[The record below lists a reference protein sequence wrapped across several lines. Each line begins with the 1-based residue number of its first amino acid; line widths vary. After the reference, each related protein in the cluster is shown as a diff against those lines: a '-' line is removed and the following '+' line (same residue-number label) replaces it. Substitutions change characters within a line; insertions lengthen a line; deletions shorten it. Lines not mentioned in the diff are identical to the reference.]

1 MCIRCTAMSS
11 TNVHEIRERFALCG
25 GRGYLGPV
33 APVLVYTT
41 HRTRGAA
48 VRGRK
53 SYCAVRENEDFATR
67 KDAGQLYR
75 GSSEF
80 R

>member
-1 MCIRCTAMSS
+1 
-11 TNVHEIRERFALCG
+11 
-25 GRGYLGPV
+25 
-33 APVLVYTT
+33 
-41 HRTRGAA
+41 

-53 SYCAVRENEDFATR
+53 SYGAVRETEESATR

-80 R
+80 QERHGTPCLLGFGSKGVGGLMADTRSEPVSEGLGDSYGTT